1 MAHIGDVP
9 RPPMTVVEVEP
20 FPARARAVWGD
31 EELPD
36 FISFI
41 ARNPEAG
48 ELI

>member
-1 MAHIGDVP
+1 
-9 RPPMTVVEVEP
+9 MTVVEVEP